1 MASLRLSKGGDGYLM
16 IFRFGGK
23 QFSRSIGTDD
33 PKEAEAR
40 RKRVDA
46 TLHDLKTG
54 KLPIPEDCPDVA
66 TFILS
71 DGKATAGAKLVKH
84 TTLKEL
90 WDRYRAETPETAKEV
105 TTRLTERIHFS
116 HLFRHLGEQAAV
128 PLLTT
133 TNLQQYIA
141 KRAKEDGIRGETI
154 KARTIKKELATL
166 RAVWNGFAVPHKIV
180 KRDFYQQFG
189 KLAYGKERS
198 KPPFQ
203 TYEQI
208 QRRIERNG
216 LSVAQQANLWDSLFL
231 DETEVEEVLSIV
243 RQAAGSSAWLYPMAL
258 CAAHTGARRGEL
270 LRSEPHDFD
279 MDTSTVQ
286 WREKKKNKDLEF
298 NYRAVRMSSRLAA
311 TMEAWMDS
319 GAASMVTFGN
329 VTVKTAQTALKQVLA
344 GTKYAN
350 IRGWH
355 LFRHSLASILAVK
368 GTDQRIID
376 ATLGHS
382 TEDMRRRY
390 RHLFPSQ
397 QQAAL
402 DSIFG

>member
-1 MASLRLSKGGDGYLM
+1 MASLRESGKGF
-16 IFRFGGK
+16 IVCFRFSG
-23 QFSRSIGTDD
+23 QQYNRAIGTDD

-46 TLHDLKTG
+46 TLHDLRTG
-54 KLPIPEDCPDVA
+54 RLTIPEDCPDVA

-71 DGKATAGAKLVKH
+71 DGKATARATPVKH

-90 WDRYRAETPETAKEV
+90 WERYRAETPETAKEG

-116 HLFRHLGEQAAV
+116 HLFRHLGEKTAV

-133 TNLQQYIA
+133 ADLQRYIG
-141 KRAKEDGIRGETI
+141 KRSKEDGIRGETV

-166 RAVWNGFAVPHKIV
+166 RAVWNGFALSHKIV
-180 KRDFYQQFG
+180 KRDFKQQFG
-189 KLAYGKERS
+189 TLVYGKEQS

-216 LSVAQQANLWDSLFL
+216 LTVAQQANLWDCLFL
-231 DETEVEEVLSIV
+231 DETQVEEVLTII
-243 RQAAGSSAWLYPMAL
+243 RQAEKAPVWLYPMAL

-270 LRSEPHDFD
+270 LRSEPDDFD
-279 MDTSTVQ
+279 TDTATVQ
-286 WREKKKNKDLEF
+286 WREKKKDKDREF
-298 NYRAVRMSSRLAA
+298 TYRAVRMSSRMAA
-311 TMEAWMDS
+311 AMEGWINTR
-319 GAASMVTFGN
+319 AASKYTFGN
-329 VTVKTAQTALKQVLA
+329 VTVKTAQTALKQALA
-344 GTKYAN
+344 GTKYSN

-355 LFRHSLASILAVK
+355 LFRHSLASILAMK

-382 TEDMRRRY
+382 TEDMRQRY